1 MNKIKIAFHKILVKN
16 IKNPFLESLIIKN
29 PDEPSISKQSSS
41 AKRKFS
47 IDLYKLENF
56 QYPK

>member
-16 IKNPFLESLIIKN
+16 IKNPFLESLSIKN

-47 IDLYKLENF
+47 IDL
-56 QYPK
+56 